1 MANSRV
7 LYLRRENSWI
17 NNVTNVFNWACFPL
31 VLSLDYNWQYIKCR
45 WLDSNH
51 GSLVSEAT
59 AQPIVLLPPWP
70 NCCTLVLSVEEKGET
85 WQVEAAVFRLEAGRH
100 RLASPL
106 LRSPKEDETER
117 PNRSQLGFS
126 LSGKIGLG
134 NGWVVEWSK
143 LCFRDLLNFLL
154 FTYVDETTLWFF

>member
-1 MANSRV
+1 M
-7 LYLRRENSWI
+7 
-17 NNVTNVFNWACFPL
+17 
-31 VLSLDYNWQYIKCR
+31 
-45 WLDSNH
+45 
-51 GSLVSEAT
+51 SEAT

-143 LCFRDLLNFLL
+143 LCFRDLLIFYILPRWNDTMIFVAKTCACDEWLKSSIDCDTEYLWTFLDSSDNRNL
-154 FTYVDETTLWFF
+154 VIKYI